1 MCIRDRNSDH
11 IELFDNAKKKNY
23 IEVEYPAELSA
34 FEKATIEPLDA
45 AYLSWMKSDLYRNH
59 FIYNFDRRNI
69 DSGVAYVHKVM
80 LVITDA
86 TARASVT
93 RFLMDRLG
101 DDPEKPGSVEV
112 RALAANQ
119 DEIIKG
125 WAAATKEGAMKK
137 DGVSWADASEKIW
150 GVFNSVL
157 TSDGY
162 KAAMAGGPAPVG
174 GKWMEVAMNAI
185 AKYAF
190 QISGP
195 VVSRLN
201 GFGNGAVGWV
211 AAKLPERRIISL
223 LGALAKT
230 EDPNRRLRL
239 IDLRTEATRKQ
250 ATRMV
255 ASALASISGGNEQQY
270 RSAVR
275 LSLIHI

>member
-1 MCIRDRNSDH
+1 MEYAGYITEEEADRLGTEAWNSDH

-112 RALAANQ
+112 RA
-119 DEIIKG
+119 
-125 WAAATKEGAMKK
+125 
-137 DGVSWADASEKIW
+137 
-150 GVFNSVL
+150 SV
-157 TSDGY
+157 
-162 KAAMAGGPAPVG
+162 
-174 GKWMEVAMNAI
+174 
-185 AKYAF
+185 
-190 QISGP
+190 
-195 VVSRLN
+195 
-201 GFGNGAVGWV
+201 
-211 AAKLPERRIISL
+211 
-223 LGALAKT
+223 
-230 EDPNRRLRL
+230 RRLIESL
-239 IDLRTEATRKQ
+239 HQ
-250 ATRMV
+250 C
-255 ASALASISGGNEQQY
+255 
-270 RSAVR
+270 